1 MVIVY
6 YVAYK
11 LFLVMQTKR
20 IHILI
25 LHGLFGISVAFLIS
39 VLIEKF
45 VSTASCEGTHVR
57 SYRVTELWYL
67 VVSGFSIVLSI
78 ALTVIGG
85 TYTKKQI
92 EKLEGI

>member
-1 MVIVY
+1 M
-6 YVAYK
+6 
-11 LFLVMQTKR
+11 
-20 IHILI
+20 
-25 LHGLFGISVAFLIS
+25 
-39 VLIEKF
+39 
-45 VSTASCEGTHVR
+45 R